1 MSDSAA
7 DWRHTL
13 TVSGSRTGGYEE
25 KGKDKNGECLDASHY
40 TTTHLQFT
48 VYMLKVDIDSEIQ
61 ILLKNLQNIA
71 KLHSN
76 AISRNY
82 GLLFKFI
89 FLCKS

>member
-40 TTTHLQFT
+40 TTTH
-48 VYMLKVDIDSEIQ
+48 SEQ
-61 ILLKNLQNIA
+61 LTDA
-71 KLHSN
+71 KL
-76 AISRNY
+76 ILIVR
-82 GLLFKFI
+82 FKYY
-89 FLCKS
+89 

>member
-1 MSDSAA
+1 MSDSAE

-40 TTTHLQFT
+40 TTTHSEQL
-48 VYMLKVDIDSEIQ
+48 MLKVDIDSEIQ